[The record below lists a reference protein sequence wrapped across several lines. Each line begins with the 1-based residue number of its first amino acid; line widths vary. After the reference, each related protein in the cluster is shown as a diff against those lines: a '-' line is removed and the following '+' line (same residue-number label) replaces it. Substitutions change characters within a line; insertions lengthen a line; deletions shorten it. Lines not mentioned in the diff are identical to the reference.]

1 MTNAKHID
9 NEALLLKKFN
19 ERDGF
24 AFGEIYDLLYN
35 ELYYFTSQLYRDTP
49 FVTSDIIHDI
59 FLVLWQKKQLE
70 FVAII
75 NIKAYMYVSIKNK
88 YKNDI
93 IHEKYVK
100 KHTREVLSDKN
111 SFVSDIVETETIS
124 IISQAIELLP
134 TECAK
139 VFKMHLDGWNVKEI
153 ATALEKTQSTVYNQR
168 LEAISILKEKLSN
181 RSFLTILINFF

>member
-1 MTNAKHID
+1 MTTSKHID
-9 NEALLLKKFN
+9 DETLLLKKFN
-19 ERDGF
+19 ERDSF

-49 FVTSDIIHDI
+49 FVAADIIHDM

-93 IHEKYVK
+93 IHDKYVK
-100 KHTREVLSDKN
+100 EHTCEVRSNKN
-111 SFVSDIVETETIS
+111 SFVSNIIETETIS

-153 ATALEKTQSTVYNQR
+153 ATTLEKSQSTVYNQR

-181 RSFLTILINFF
+181 HSFFTIMINFF